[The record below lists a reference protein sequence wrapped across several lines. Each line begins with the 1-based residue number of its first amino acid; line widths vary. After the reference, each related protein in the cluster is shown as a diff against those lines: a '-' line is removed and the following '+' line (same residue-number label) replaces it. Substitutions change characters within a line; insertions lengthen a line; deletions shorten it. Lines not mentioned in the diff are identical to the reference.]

1 MFMSNAIAEKPTA
14 KVQRKNVVGQI
25 SALREQMD
33 DLNDYIDLLE
43 ARTRNKGKR
52 TFTTQEVRE
61 QLGLTEDK
69 KNTAKNSQ
77 DFKVVRPEEAIAFD
91 PVEFQFAFAYATEV
105 SHSPATILNNPKDV
119 KIHLKT
125 EGKTKHFTFTDI
137 PMNRLG
143 FAMVQRFKNNSLKF
157 SSFMWRWFAFIEL
170 IQSNM
175 LGEEF
180 RKKASS
186 KGEPDMIHSSVIE
199 LAGSFPLTTSGKFNH
214 SAFLKELRKKISQ
227 DEAT

>member
-14 KVQRKNVVGQI
+14 KAQRKNVISQI

-61 QLGLTEDK
+61 QLGLTEGK
-69 KNTAKNSQ
+69 KNATKNSH

-91 PVEFQFAFAYATEV
+91 PVEFQFAFSLTEV
-105 SHSPATILNNPKDV
+105 SHAPATILNNPKDV

-125 EGKTKHFTFTDI
+125 EEKTKHFTFTDI

-143 FAMVQRFKNNSLKF
+143 FAMVHVSKIIRLNFPVLCGGGLLSL
-157 SSFMWRWFAFIEL
+157 
-170 IQSNM
+170 N
-175 LGEEF
+175 
-180 RKKASS
+180 
-186 KGEPDMIHSSVIE
+186 
-199 LAGSFPLTTSGKFNH
+199 
-214 SAFLKELRKKISQ
+214 
-227 DEAT
+227 

>member
-1 MFMSNAIAEKPTA
+1 MSMSNAIAEKPTA
-14 KVQRKNVVGQI
+14 KVQRKNVIGQI
-25 SALREQMD
+25 SSLREQMD
-33 DLNDYIDLLE
+33 DLNDYIDWLE

-69 KNTAKNSQ
+69 KNTANNSQ

-91 PVEFQFAFAYATEV
+91 PVEFQFAFTYATEV
-105 SHSPATILNNPKDV
+105 SHAPATILNNPKDV

-125 EGKTKHFTFTDI
+125 EGKTKRFTFTDI

-143 FAMVQRFKNNSLKF
+143 FAMTQRFKNDATKF

-170 IQSNM
+170 VYSDV

-180 RKKASS
+180 RKKAKS
-186 KGEPDMIHSSVIE
+186 KNEPDMIHPYVIE
-199 LAGSFPLTTSGKFNH
+199 LAGSFPLTTSGKFKH

-227 DEAT
+227 DEAI

>member
-14 KVQRKNVVGQI
+14 KAQRKNVISQI

-61 QLGLTEDK
+61 QLGLTEGK
-69 KNTAKNSQ
+69 KNATKNSH

-105 SHSPATILNNPKDV
+105 SHAPATILNNPKDV

-125 EGKTKHFTFTDI
+125 EEKTKHFTFTDI

-157 SSFMWRWFAFIEL
+157 SSFMWRWFAFVEL
-170 IQSNM
+170 IQWDNSWR
-175 LGEEF
+175 G
-180 RKKASS
+180 
-186 KGEPDMIHSSVIE
+186 
-199 LAGSFPLTTSGKFNH
+199 
-214 SAFLKELRKKISQ
+214 ISPKRR
-227 DEAT
+227 